1 MFEKAKGKP
10 EPNPKCW
17 RCRMKEE
24 RNKEKMKINESQRE
38 RIFTEWQSPL
48 REWLRPVSEWQRPMA
63 DWQRPLLSWY
73 VIMSSYIMSSF
84 LLCYVMS
91 CYVRYVSDDT
101 KVTMNQLAL
110 GPDMRNK
117 RQRSGRQEDL
127 EETVMMWYCIHF
139 IFHNVQLTWN
149 KYLTQA
155 SVKVLV
161 WKFLD
166 SISTQG

>member
-1 MFEKAKGKP
+1 
-10 EPNPKCW
+10 
-17 RCRMKEE
+17 MKEE

-73 VIMSSYIMSSF
+73 VIMSSY
-84 LLCYVMS
+84 VMS
-91 CYVRYVSDDT
+91 CQLYVRYVSDDT

-110 GPDMRNK
+110 GPDAGNK

-127 EETVMMWYCIHF
+127 EETVMM
-139 IFHNVQLTWN
+139 
-149 KYLTQA
+149 
-155 SVKVLV
+155 
-161 WKFLD
+161 
-166 SISTQG
+166 